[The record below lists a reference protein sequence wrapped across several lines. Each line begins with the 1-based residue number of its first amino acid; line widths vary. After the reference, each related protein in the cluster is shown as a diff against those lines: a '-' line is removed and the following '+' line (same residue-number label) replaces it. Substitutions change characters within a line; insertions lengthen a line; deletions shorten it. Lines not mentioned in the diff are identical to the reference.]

1 MYAENKGFGEPQ
13 SSTPPNLPKGDFPLL
28 IRVLV
33 IAAVLDT
40 VGFVAAILG
49 REFLAAL
56 CFRFGDVFVLLSVVA
71 AIFVTVDYIAYRS
84 IRPP

>member
-1 MYAENKGFGEPQ
+1 MYLEDKRSGEPQ
-13 SSTPPNLPKGDFPLL
+13 GSAPPNPPKDDFHLL

-33 IAAVLDT
+33 IAALLDT
-40 VGFVAAILG
+40 VGFVAAMLG